1 MKKQEKRMLLILV
14 IVSALIITIIW
25 FATRNKENSNAVETG
40 KTIENVEQGEF
51 TKVEADGTI
60 VNTSEKLKQTK
71 ENLGFSITNIN
82 FMKKGNETI
91 LTARVTNNTGEAQGD
106 FLGQI
111 VLLDKSGNEIGRIPA
126 MITETENGEAIDI
139 ETTITESYANAYDFR
154 LEK

>member
-25 FATRNKENSNAVETG
+25 FATRNKENNNVGGT
-40 KTIENVEQGEF
+40 TENVEQGEF

-82 FMKKGNETI
+82 FVKKGNETI

-111 VLLDKSGNEIGRIPA
+111 VLLDKSRKEIGRIPV
-126 MITETENGEAIDI
+126 MISETQNGEAIDV
-139 ETTITESYANAYDFR
+139 ETSITESYANSYDFR

>member
-14 IVSALIITIIW
+14 IVSVLIITIIW
-25 FATRNKENSNAVETG
+25 FATRNKENNNVGGT
-40 KTIENVEQGEF
+40 TTENVEQGEF

-82 FMKKGNETI
+82 FVKRGNETI